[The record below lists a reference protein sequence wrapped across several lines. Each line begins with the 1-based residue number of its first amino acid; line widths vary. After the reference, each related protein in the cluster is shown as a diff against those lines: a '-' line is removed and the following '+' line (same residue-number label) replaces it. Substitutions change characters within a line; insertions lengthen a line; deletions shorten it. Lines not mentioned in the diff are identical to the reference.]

1 MTPKLYNADPNTGK
15 YLEGMETQVRENPK
29 YAPDTHTEADRYLYS
44 RRTSTLEPPMT
55 TGENENAFLVNG
67 EWVKMT
73 DRMGQHYYEPDGT
86 RVDIT
91 EPGVDIPAGCIQ
103 EDPPGKYYNTHDGAA
118 WVLDL
123 AAARSDMKVAI
134 HREKKRVRD
143 SGVTVDNLR
152 FDTDITAR
160 ISYQEFAAKIAAD
173 PAYTVPDWKASG
185 DVFVAMDAALYER
198 ISTAMEQLM
207 SRVFNWQKDQN
218 ARVDAVSDPATAMEE
233 LEQISTTY
241 TG

>member
-1 MTPKLYNADPNTGK
+1 MLTVIRNGKFTGVRYPEDKESYRRHHREQGDLCIWFEGEIADHHDENGNPV
-15 YLEGMETQVRENPK
+15 YREV
-29 YAPDTHTEADRYLYS
+29 APEQLIAHAKAEKKTA
-44 RRTSTLEPPMT
+44 
-55 TGENENAFLVNG
+55 
-67 EWVKMT
+67 
-73 DRMGQHYYEPDGT
+73 
-86 RVDIT
+86 
-91 EPGVDIPAGCIQ
+91 IQ
-103 EDPPGKYYNTHDGAA
+103 EA
-118 WVLDL
+118 
-123 AAARSDMKVAI
+123 
-134 HREKKRVRD
+134 KKQVRD
-143 SGVTVDNLR
+143 SGVTVDSIR

-198 ISTAMEQLM
+198 ISAAMEQLM
-207 SRVFNWQKDQN
+207 GRVFTWQKDQN